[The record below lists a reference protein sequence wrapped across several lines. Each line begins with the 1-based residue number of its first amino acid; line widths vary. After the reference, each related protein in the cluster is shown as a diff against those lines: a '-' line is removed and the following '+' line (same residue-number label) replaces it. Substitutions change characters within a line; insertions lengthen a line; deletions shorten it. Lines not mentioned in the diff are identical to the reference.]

1 MPMKG
6 YWLVGAGAALWGTIG
21 WFVSNLQQLGF
32 SSLQIVFLRTG
43 VAGLLLLLITLL
55 GNPRRLRF
63 NWRDLPYFLGTGICS
78 IAFFNWCYFQAI
90 QEVSLSVAAVLLYTG
105 PAFVVILSRIFLKEA
120 FTPLKIISLL
130 ATFLGCC
137 LVVGWLPEMNQNITF
152 YGLILGLG
160 SGLGYG
166 LYSVIGKPAT
176 SRYSPLTITT
186 YTFIIAAL
194 SLLPLVQPEAALR
207 LLITTSGWPYVL
219 ALSLIPTV
227 IAYLLYTRGLSML
240 ESSRASITATI
251 EPVIAVL
258 IGIFFLGDQL
268 TLWQVLGIV
277 FILGA
282 VISIQFETD
291 SDQEKPVREL
301 ADNQD
306 DS

>member
-1 MPMKG
+1 MRG

-21 WFVSNLQQLGF
+21 WFVSALQELGF

-43 VAGLLLLLITLL
+43 VAGMLLFLYTLL
-55 GNPRRLRF
+55 VNPHQLRLS
-63 NWRDLPYFLGTGICS
+63 WRDLPYFLGTGICS

-90 QEVSLSVAAVLLYTG
+90 KEVSLSVAAVLLYTG
-105 PAFVVILSRIFLKEA
+105 PAFVVILSRIFLKEVL
-120 FTPLKIISLL
+120 TPLKILSLL

-137 LVVGWLPEMNQNITF
+137 LVVGWLPEMNQNITV

-194 SLLPLVQPEAALR
+194 FLLPLSQPESALR
-207 LLITTSGWPYVL
+207 LLVTTLAWPYIL

-268 TLWQVLGIV
+268 TLWQVLGII
-277 FILGA
+277 FILAA
-282 VISIQFETD
+282 VTSIQFETD
-291 SDQEKPVREL
+291 SDQEM
-301 ADNQD
+301 AD
-306 DS
+306 

>member
-1 MPMKG
+1 MRMNG

-21 WFVSNLQQLGF
+21 LFVSALQQLGF

-43 VAGLLLLLITLL
+43 LAGLILLVYTLL
-55 GNPRRLRF
+55 ANPRQLRLS
-63 NWRDLPYFLGTGICS
+63 WRDLPYFLGTGICS
-78 IAFFNWCYFQAI
+78 MAFFNWCYFQAI
-90 QEVSLSVAAVLLYTG
+90 KEVSLSVAAVLLYTG

-120 FTPLKIISLL
+120 LTPLKIISLL

-137 LVVGWLPEMNQNITF
+137 LVVGWLPDMNQNITL

-194 SLLPLVQPEAALR
+194 FLLPLVQPAPALQ
-207 LLITTSGWPYVL
+207 LLATTPAWPYIL

-268 TLWQVLGIV
+268 TLWQVLGMV
-277 FILGA
+277 FILAA
-282 VISIQFETD
+282 VISIQFETG
-291 SDQEKPVREL
+291 SGQAISTKAHE
-301 ADNQD
+301 
-306 DS
+306 

>member
-1 MPMKG
+1 M
-6 YWLVGAGAALWGTIG
+6 
-21 WFVSNLQQLGF
+21 
-32 SSLQIVFLRTG
+32 
-43 VAGLLLLLITLL
+43 
-55 GNPRRLRF
+55 
-63 NWRDLPYFLGTGICS
+63 
-78 IAFFNWCYFQAI
+78 
-90 QEVSLSVAAVLLYTG
+90 
-105 PAFVVILSRIFLKEA
+105 
-120 FTPLKIISLL
+120 
-130 ATFLGCC
+130 
-137 LVVGWLPEMNQNITF
+137 
-152 YGLILGLG
+152 
-160 SGLGYG
+160 
-166 LYSVIGKPAT
+166 
-176 SRYSPLTITT
+176 
-186 YTFIIAAL
+186 
-194 SLLPLVQPEAALR
+194 
-207 LLITTSGWPYVL
+207 ITTSGWPYVL

-301 ADNQD
+301 ADNQA